1 MTLAKT
7 HYADTI
13 DKVGGYYRFVTIVN
27 RRLKE
32 LRNGVPPMIE
42 PEEDED
48 EIDLIVREIEA
59 DLLELNMSHLV
70 EE

>member
-13 DKVGGYYRFVTIVN
+13 HKVGGYYRFVTIVN

-32 LRNGVPPMIE
+32 LRNGMPPMLQ
-42 PEEDED
+42 PDDREDQ
-48 EIDLIVREIEA
+48 IDLIVREIDA
-59 DLLELNMSHLV
+59 NLLELGQ
-70 EE
+70 EPG

>member
-1 MTLAKT
+1 MSLAKT
-7 HYADTI
+7 QYADTI
-13 DKVGGYYRFVTIVN
+13 HKVGGYYKFVTIIQ

-42 PEEDED
+42 PERAED

-59 DLLELNMSHLV
+59 DLLVLDA
-70 EE
+70 EEE